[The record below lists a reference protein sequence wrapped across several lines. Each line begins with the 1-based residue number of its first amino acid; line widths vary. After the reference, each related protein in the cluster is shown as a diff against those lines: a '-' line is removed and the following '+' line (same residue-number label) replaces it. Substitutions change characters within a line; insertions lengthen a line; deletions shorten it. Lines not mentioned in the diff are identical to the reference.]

1 MQFYPECSATMADI
15 ELRMKT
21 MDDEWSVS
29 GEVGTE
35 ACVVNVVFPAETES
49 DEEEEMDMDAC
60 ELCGEINEDNV
71 VHSWGCVKL
80 CDKCAVNDDG
90 TPRCPKGEVDEC
102 EHCYPESDDDEED
115 EFFLVGGEDDG
126 LGPMVMGETRAT
138 CTTCRKVFRGDDN
151 TIPELL
157 RTGISLCPACVANN

>member
-49 DEEEEMDMDAC
+49 DEEE
-60 ELCGEINEDNV
+60 
-71 VHSWGCVKL
+71 
-80 CDKCAVNDDG
+80 
-90 TPRCPKGEVDEC
+90 
-102 EHCYPESDDDEED
+102 ESDDDEED